1 MRLNRCLAFPGAI
14 CTAILSTGCVDFAAI
29 STPQEVPAEIEAVLS
44 DPEAYR
50 ADASPLEDTRAG
62 TVIDPVSELDGC
74 WAYYRDREYVDED
87 GDTVFEKVVEVFLFD
102 AETGKLT
109 WQRQEW
115 DSASGPSWVLWI
127 FEGSYEPI
135 ADNRI
140 RLQYTSGAVGLVR
153 EDGSIVSNLLLWVN
167 GMDWLGDGG
176 PDELVT
182 VDTANLKT
190 QSIGR
195 DLESLPLEDTGTV
208 RLWVRCE

>member
-1 MRLNRCLAFPGAI
+1 MRLNRCLAFLSAI
-14 CTAILSTGCVDFAAI
+14 CTGILSTGCVEFAAVG
-29 STPQEVPAEIEAVLS
+29 TPQEVPAEIEAVLS
-44 DPEAYR
+44 DPEAFR
-50 ADASPLEDTRAG
+50 VDASPLEDTPAG

-74 WAYYRDREYVDED
+74 WAYYREREYVDED
-87 GDTVFEKVVEVFLFD
+87 GDTVFEKVVEVFIFD

-115 DSASGPSWVLWI
+115 DSASGPCWLLWI

-140 RLQYTSGAVGLVR
+140 RLEYTSGAVGFVE
-153 EDGSIVSNLLLWVN
+153 EDGSIVSNLLLWYN
-167 GMDWLGDGG
+167 GMVRLGDQ

-182 VDTANLKT
+182 VDTANMKT
-190 QSIGR
+190 ESIAR
-195 DLESLPLEDTGTV
+195 NVELQPLEDTSSV